1 MRTWRVGDTILTS
14 MDGLHSSANFFTSFM
29 DIFKS
34 LQAEL
39 AAFAAERDWEQFH
52 SPKNLAMALSVEAGE
67 LLERFQWLT
76 PEQSE
81 KGALSNDELS
91 GVEEEMA
98 DVFLYL
104 LRLADR
110 LDVNLAAAATAKL
123 KKNAEK
129 YPVDK
134 AKGNAVKYSRRE
146 N

>member
-1 MRTWRVGDTILTS
+1 ME
-14 MDGLHSSANFFTSFM
+14 GLHSLANFFTFSM
-29 DIFKS
+29 DNLKS

-81 KGALSNDELS
+81 RGALSSDELS

-110 LDVNLAAAATAKL
+110 LDVDLVAVADAKL